1 MKQETIP
8 TESNEVKA
16 RCGAL
21 LHRLTND
28 LTWEDDLVHK
38 SLIQSLVK
46 YAVIEGS
53 SKPDQLQGG
62 CRPEQLHSMID
73 RLLAEAMIA
82 ANYRF
87 QLDVRL
93 LQSDPE
99 YQPTKKRYQVHCERA
114 LKLLNEFFV
123 TFAKN
128 PQLTLPLPW

>member
-16 RCGAL
+16 QCGAL

-28 LTWEDDLVHK
+28 LAWEDDLTHK
-38 SLIQSLVK
+38 RLIQSLVK
-46 YAVIEGS
+46 YAATEDS

-123 TFAKN
+123 IFAKS